1 MSPSSE
7 LSFDVVL
14 FRYNTCI
21 WDSFNTAYSE
31 KSNKRNDLKK
41 FPKLN
46 FWSHEKSDECIAQFW
61 VDKKKRFYILVQ
73 LYMLY
78 LSDLENSRR
87 GQHAN
92 SNV

>member
-61 VDKKKRFYILVQ
+61 VDKKKRFYILLQ
-73 LYMLY
+73 LYM
-78 LSDLENSRR
+78 LENSRR